1 MVRRPARARRAPA
14 RLAGA
19 AAPPKRSKTKKA
31 SGTTP
36 AADKILPPKASPMA
50 EVPLEAVKVPVSG
63 GIVDA
68 VPAEAVVKDVAPGAA
83 VDGTSPKIWS
93 TLLKKI
99 TCPKFTFL

>member
-19 AAPPKRSKTKKA
+19 AAPPKRSKTKKKA
-31 SGTTP
+31 SGTAP

-63 GIVDA
+63 GIVDRLIL
-68 VPAEAVVKDVAPGAA
+68 PTHHP
-83 VDGTSPKIWS
+83 
-93 TLLKKI
+93 
-99 TCPKFTFL
+99 FTTIFT